1 MLTIK
6 EFRKVS
12 SIEEAYELNQKKT
25 NRIIGGMLWLKMQTG
40 NVNIA
45 IDLSG
50 LNLDTIEESDSEFK
64 FGAMTTL
71 RDFELHAGLNQYTNN
86 SMKEAMRHIVGVQFR
101 NLATVGG
108 SIYGRY
114 GFSDVLTMF
123 LAMDTWVELYDR
135 GRMPLTE
142 FVLMEKD
149 NDILVNVIVKK
160 TPLNTVYLSQ
170 RNNSTDFPVITCAAS
185 LIDGEARTVI
195 GARPGK
201 AMIVEDEEG
210 ILKDFAQMDA
220 QQKKEAAASFA
231 AYAVEHV
238 PTDKNMRASKEYRS
252 LLVKVLT
259 RRAWEEIGGRAE

>member
-50 LNLDTIEESDSEFK
+50 LNLDTIEETDTEFK
-64 FGAMTTL
+64 IGAMTTL
-71 RDFELHAGLNQYTNN
+71 RDLELHAGLNQYTNN

-114 GFSDVLTMF
+114 GFSDVLTVFMA
-123 LAMDTWVELYDR
+123 LDAYVELHHA
-135 GRMPLTE
+135 GIIPISEFAKMPY
-142 FVLMEKD
+142 D
-149 NDILVNVIVKK
+149 NDVLVNIIVKK
-160 TPLNTVYLSQ
+160 TVSKLHDKWQ
-170 RNNSTDFPVITCAAS
+170 A
-185 LIDGEARTVI
+185 VI
-195 GARPGK
+195 GATPHR
-201 AMIVEDEEG
+201 AVIIADEEN
-210 ILKDFAQMDA
+210 ILGEKVSPETIETFANYVKDNVKTDSNIRGSAQYR
-220 QQKKEAAASFA
+220 KHL
-231 AYAVEHV
+231 AYV
-238 PTDKNMRASKEYRS
+238 
-252 LLVKVLT
+252 LVK
-259 RRAWEEIGGRAE
+259 RALVSIGGNA

>member
-50 LNLDTIEESDSEFK
+50 LNLDTIEETDTEFK
-64 FGAMTTL
+64 IGAMTTL
-71 RDFELHAGLNQYTNN
+71 RDLELHAGLNQYTNN

-114 GFSDVLTMF
+114 GFSDVLTVFMA
-123 LAMDTWVELYDR
+123 LDAYVELHHA
-135 GRMPLTE
+135 GIIPISEFAKMPY
-142 FVLMEKD
+142 D
-149 NDILVNVIVKK
+149 NDVLVNIIVKK
-160 TPLNTVYLSQ
+160 TALNCAYLSHRQ
-170 RNNSTDFPVITCAAS
+170 TKTDFPVLAVAVS
-185 LIDGEARTVI
+185 KLHDKWQAVI
-195 GARPGK
+195 GTTPHRAVII
-201 AMIVEDEEG
+201 ADEEN
-210 ILKDFAQMDA
+210 ILGEKVSSETIEAFANYVKDNVKTDSNIRGSAQYR
-220 QQKKEAAASFA
+220 KHL
-231 AYAVEHV
+231 AYV
-238 PTDKNMRASKEYRS
+238 
-252 LLVKVLT
+252 LVK
-259 RRAWEEIGGRAE
+259 RALVSIGGNA

>member
-50 LNLDTIEESDSEFK
+50 LNLNTIEETDTEFK
-64 FGAMTTL
+64 IGAMTTL
-71 RDFELHAGLNQYTNN
+71 RDLELHAGLNQYTNN

-114 GFSDVLTMF
+114 GFSDVLTVFMA
-123 LAMDTWVELYDR
+123 LDAYVELHHA
-135 GRMPLTE
+135 GIIPISEFAKMPY
-142 FVLMEKD
+142 D
-149 NDILVNVIVKK
+149 NDVLVNIIVKK
-160 TPLNTVYLSQ
+160 TALNCAYLSHRQ
-170 RNNSTDFPVITCAAS
+170 TKTDFPVLAVAVS
-185 LIDGEARTVI
+185 KLHDKWQAVI
-195 GARPGK
+195 GATPHRAVIIADK
-201 AMIVEDEEG
+201 KN
-210 ILKDFAQMDA
+210 ILGEKVSPETIEAFANYVKDNVKTDSNIRGSAQYR
-220 QQKKEAAASFA
+220 KHL
-231 AYAVEHV
+231 AYV
-238 PTDKNMRASKEYRS
+238 
-252 LLVKVLT
+252 LVK
-259 RRAWEEIGGRAE
+259 RALVSIGGNA

>member
-50 LNLDTIEESDSEFK
+50 LNLDTIEETDTEFK
-64 FGAMTTL
+64 IGAMTTL
-71 RDFELHAGLNQYTNN
+71 RDLELHAGLNQYTNN

-114 GFSDVLTMF
+114 GFSDVLTVF
-123 LAMDTWVELYDR
+123 
-135 GRMPLTE
+135 GCCC
-142 FVLMEKD
+142 
-149 NDILVNVIVKK
+149 I
-160 TPLNTVYLSQ
+160 
-170 RNNSTDFPVITCAAS
+170 
-185 LIDGEARTVI
+185 
-195 GARPGK
+195 
-201 AMIVEDEEG
+201 
-210 ILKDFAQMDA
+210 
-220 QQKKEAAASFA
+220 
-231 AYAVEHV
+231 
-238 PTDKNMRASKEYRS
+238 
-252 LLVKVLT
+252 
-259 RRAWEEIGGRAE
+259 

>member
-50 LNLDTIEESDSEFK
+50 LNLDTIEETDTEFK
-64 FGAMTTL
+64 IGAMTTL
-71 RDFELHAGLNQYTNN
+71 RDLELHAGLNQYTNN

-114 GFSDVLTMF
+114 GFSDVLTVFMA
-123 LAMDTWVELYDR
+123 LDAYVELHHA
-135 GRMPLTE
+135 GIIPISEFAKMPY
-142 FVLMEKD
+142 D
-149 NDILVNVIVKK
+149 NDVLVNIIVKK
-160 TPLNTVYLSQ
+160 TALNCAYLSHRQ
-170 RNNSTDFPVITCAAS
+170 TKTDFPVLAVAVSKLHDKWQAVIGATPH
-185 LIDGEARTVI
+185 RTVI
-195 GARPGK
+195 IA
-201 AMIVEDEEG
+201 DEEN
-210 ILKDFAQMDA
+210 ILGEKVSPETIEAFANYVKDNVKTDSNIRGSAQYR
-220 QQKKEAAASFA
+220 KHL
-231 AYAVEHV
+231 AYV
-238 PTDKNMRASKEYRS
+238 
-252 LLVKVLT
+252 LVK
-259 RRAWEEIGGRAE
+259 RALVSIGGNA

>member
-50 LNLDTIEESDSEFK
+50 LNLDTIEETDTEFK
-64 FGAMTTL
+64 IGAMTTL
-71 RDFELHAGLNQYTNN
+71 RDLELHAGLNQYTNN

-114 GFSDVLTMF
+114 GFSDVLTVFMA
-123 LAMDTWVELYDR
+123 LDAYVEL
-135 GRMPLTE
+135 L
-142 FVLMEKD
+142 
-149 NDILVNVIVKK
+149 
-160 TPLNTVYLSQ
+160 
-170 RNNSTDFPVITCAAS
+170 S
-185 LIDGEARTVI
+185 LIHI
-195 GARPGK
+195 
-201 AMIVEDEEG
+201 
-210 ILKDFAQMDA
+210 
-220 QQKKEAAASFA
+220 
-231 AYAVEHV
+231 
-238 PTDKNMRASKEYRS
+238 
-252 LLVKVLT
+252 
-259 RRAWEEIGGRAE
+259 

>member
-50 LNLDTIEESDSEFK
+50 LNLDTIEETDTEFK
-64 FGAMTTL
+64 IGAMTTL
-71 RDFELHAGLNQYTNN
+71 RDLELHAGLNQYTNN

-114 GFSDVLTMF
+114 GFSDVLTVFMA
-123 LAMDTWVELYDR
+123 LDAYVELHLA
-135 GRMPLTE
+135 GIIPISEFAKMPY
-142 FVLMEKD
+142 D
-149 NDILVNVIVKK
+149 NDVLVNIIVKK
-160 TPLNTVYLSQ
+160 TALNCAYLSHRQ
-170 RNNSTDFPVITCAAS
+170 TKTDFPVLAVAVS
-185 LIDGEARTVI
+185 KLHDKWQAVI
-195 GARPGK
+195 GATPHR
-201 AMIVEDEEG
+201 AVIIADEKN
-210 ILKDFAQMDA
+210 ILGEKVSPETIETFANYVKDNVKTDSNIRGSAQYR
-220 QQKKEAAASFA
+220 KHL
-231 AYAVEHV
+231 AYV
-238 PTDKNMRASKEYRS
+238 
-252 LLVKVLT
+252 LVK
-259 RRAWEEIGGRAE
+259 RALVSIGGNA

>member
-50 LNLDTIEESDSEFK
+50 LNLDTIEETDTEFK
-64 FGAMTTL
+64 IGAMTTL
-71 RDFELHAGLNQYTNN
+71 RDLELHAGLNQYTNN

-114 GFSDVLTMF
+114 GFSDVLTVFMA
-123 LAMDTWVELYDR
+123 LDAYVELHHA
-135 GRMPLTE
+135 GIIPISEFAKMPY
-142 FVLMEKD
+142 D
-149 NDILVNVIVKK
+149 NDVLVNIIVKK
-160 TPLNTVYLSQ
+160 TALNCAYLSHRQ
-170 RNNSTDFPVITCAAS
+170 TKTDFPVLAVAVS
-185 LIDGEARTVI
+185 KLHDKWQAVI
-195 GARPGK
+195 GATPHR
-201 AMIVEDEEG
+201 AVIIADEEN
-210 ILKDFAQMDA
+210 IF
-220 QQKKEAAASFA
+220 
-231 AYAVEHV
+231 
-238 PTDKNMRASKEYRS
+238 R
-252 LLVKVLT
+252 
-259 RRAWEEIGGRAE
+259 

>member
-50 LNLDTIEESDSEFK
+50 LNLDTIEETDTEFK
-64 FGAMTTL
+64 IGAMTTL
-71 RDFELHAGLNQYTNN
+71 RDLELHAGLNQYTNN

-114 GFSDVLTMF
+114 GFSDVLTVFMA
-123 LAMDTWVELYDR
+123 LDAYVELHHA
-135 GRMPLTE
+135 GIIPISEFAKMPY
-142 FVLMEKD
+142 D
-149 NDILVNVIVKK
+149 NDVLVNIIVKK
-160 TPLNTVYLSQ
+160 TALNCAYLSHRQ
-170 RNNSTDFPVITCAAS
+170 TKTDFPVLAVAVS
-185 LIDGEARTVI
+185 KLHDKWQAVIDATPHRAVI
-195 GARPGK
+195 IA
-201 AMIVEDEEG
+201 DEEN
-210 ILKDFAQMDA
+210 ILGEKVSPETIEAFANYVKDNVKTNSNIRGSAQYR
-220 QQKKEAAASFA
+220 KHL
-231 AYAVEHV
+231 AYV
-238 PTDKNMRASKEYRS
+238 
-252 LLVKVLT
+252 LVK
-259 RRAWEEIGGRAE
+259 RALVSIGGNA

>member
-50 LNLDTIEESDSEFK
+50 LNLDTIEETDTEFK
-64 FGAMTTL
+64 IGAMTTL
-71 RDFELHAGLNQYTNN
+71 RDLELHAGLNQYTNN

-114 GFSDVLTMF
+114 GFSDVLTVFMA
-123 LAMDTWVELYDR
+123 LDAYVELHHA
-135 GRMPLTE
+135 GIIPISEFAKMPY
-142 FVLMEKD
+142 D
-149 NDILVNVIVKK
+149 NDVLVNIIVKK
-160 TPLNTVYLSQ
+160 TALKHCQEAYVLAD
-170 RNNSTDFPVITCAAS
+170 STKFDQITPITFAN
-185 LIDGEARTVI
+185 L
-195 GARPGK
+195 
-201 AMIVEDEEG
+201 EDAIIITD
-210 ILKDFAQMDA
+210 ILKD
-220 QQKKEAAASFA
+220 KKYLDYTNIME
-231 AYAVEHV
+231 
-238 PTDKNMRASKEYRS
+238 
-252 LLVKVLT
+252 VL
-259 RRAWEEIGGRAE
+259 

>member
-50 LNLDTIEESDSEFK
+50 LNLDTIEETDTEFK
-64 FGAMTTL
+64 IGAMTTL
-71 RDFELHAGLNQYTNN
+71 RDLELHAGLNQYTNN

-114 GFSDVLTMF
+114 GFSDVLTVFMA
-123 LAMDTWVELYDR
+123 LDAYVELHLA
-135 GRMPLTE
+135 GIIPISEFAKMPY
-142 FVLMEKD
+142 D
-149 NDILVNVIVKK
+149 NDVLVNIIVKK
-160 TPLNTVYLSQ
+160 TALN
-170 RNNSTDFPVITCAAS
+170 
-185 LIDGEARTVI
+185 
-195 GARPGK
+195 
-201 AMIVEDEEG
+201 
-210 ILKDFAQMDA
+210 
-220 QQKKEAAASFA
+220 
-231 AYAVEHV
+231 
-238 PTDKNMRASKEYRS
+238 
-252 LLVKVLT
+252 
-259 RRAWEEIGGRAE
+259 

>member
-50 LNLDTIEESDSEFK
+50 LNLDTIKETDTEFK
-64 FGAMTTL
+64 IGAMTTL
-71 RDFELHAGLNQYTNN
+71 RDLELHAGLNQYTNN

-114 GFSDVLTMF
+114 GFSDV
-123 LAMDTWVELYDR
+123 
-135 GRMPLTE
+135 
-142 FVLMEKD
+142 
-149 NDILVNVIVKK
+149 
-160 TPLNTVYLSQ
+160 
-170 RNNSTDFPVITCAAS
+170 
-185 LIDGEARTVI
+185 
-195 GARPGK
+195 
-201 AMIVEDEEG
+201 
-210 ILKDFAQMDA
+210 
-220 QQKKEAAASFA
+220 
-231 AYAVEHV
+231 
-238 PTDKNMRASKEYRS
+238 
-252 LLVKVLT
+252 
-259 RRAWEEIGGRAE
+259 